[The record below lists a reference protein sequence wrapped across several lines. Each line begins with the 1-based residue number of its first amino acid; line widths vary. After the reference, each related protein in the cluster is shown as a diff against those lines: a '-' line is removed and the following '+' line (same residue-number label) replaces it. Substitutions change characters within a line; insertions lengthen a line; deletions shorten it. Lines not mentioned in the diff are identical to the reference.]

1 MPRDWR
7 ATAAI
12 QFLAVALCVE
22 RAQTAQ
28 AAEPGVSLRI
38 LWVETGSGDRVVRE
52 VGLAEARG
60 VLEPFGVGL
69 VWRCGP
75 PATESSE
82 DEIRVVP
89 LARRLGE
96 KAGRRIL
103 AATGTRDGLR
113 TVWLDWAGMLWLV
126 GLDADTLASTLP
138 LVKRRLGVALG
149 RVLAHEL
156 IHALLP
162 DLPHASHGLMDEA
175 LREPLT
181 VPATLDARSR
191 EALNDLAGRGREASR
206 PPASAEVASAG
217 QSVRGP

>member
-7 ATAAI
+7 AAAAMLLV
-12 QFLAVALCVE
+12 LALALSP
-22 RAQTAQ
+22 RS
-28 AAEPGVSLRI
+28 AAGESGVSLRI
-38 LWVETGSGDRVVRE
+38 LWVDTGLGDRAVRD
-52 VGLAEARG
+52 VGLMEARE
-60 VLEPFGVGL
+60 VLEPFGVGML
-69 VWRCGP
+69 WRCGP
-75 PATESSE
+75 PATESPE

-103 AATGTRDGLR
+103 AATAMRDGPR

-126 GLDADTLASTLP
+126 GLDTDTLASAP
-138 LVKRRLGVALG
+138 PVEKRRLGVALG

-156 IHALLP
+156 IHILLP

-175 LREPLT
+175 LREPLL

-191 EALNDLAGRGREASR
+191 EALNGLVARGRAAA
-206 PPASAEVASAG
+206 PAAESAEVASAG
-217 QSVRGP
+217 P

>member
-1 MPRDWR
+1 M
-7 ATAAI
+7 AT
-12 QFLAVALCVE
+12 LLLLVVALAPE
-22 RAQTAQ
+22 RAQ

-38 LWVETGSGDRVVRE
+38 LWVDTGAGDHAVRD
-52 VGLAEARG
+52 VGLIEARE
-60 VLEPFGVGL
+60 VLEPFGVGM

-75 PATESSE
+75 PATESAE

-103 AATGTRDGLR
+103 AATAMRDGPR

-126 GLDADTLASTLP
+126 GLDTDTLASAP
-138 LVKRRLGVALG
+138 PGEKRRLGVALG

-175 LREPLT
+175 LREPLL

-191 EALNDLAGRGREASR
+191 EALNGLVARGRVAAR
-206 PPASAEVASAG
+206 PAESAEVARAG
-217 QSVRGP
+217 P